1 MKNRAK
7 VGLVVFLLLASL
19 NGLFAQQVV
28 EAIVAIVNDDII
40 TLTDFKKQHD
50 LLYQQLRAQNQ
61 GDDFNEQFEMARNEL
76 LEVMITS
83 LLLLQ
88 KARELGVDATEQ
100 LTMYIDSIKQEN
112 GFSDAQLMAAFQQ
125 QGIDFEQWKAETS
138 ERFLRDAVVYAEV
151 GRSIVIDDAEIF
163 TYYRAHP
170 EEFTQPPEF
179 HIKGIFVSGEN
190 RSAEEAD
197 QLKQEIEGKLT
208 GGENFSE
215 MAAQYSEGPEKE
227 NQGDMGSYQEGQ
239 MLSDFEK
246 EIKNL
251 EVGGVTPWI
260 PIQTGW
266 YKLRL
271 EEKRDSRLL
280 PFEEVRDQVQ
290 QKIYTERNAVELQK
304 YLKDL
309 RAKSFIKILIPEP
322 QNQIIR

>member
-1 MKNRAK
+1 MNRAK
-7 VGLVVFLLLASL
+7 CGLVVLLLLAGLS
-19 NGLFAQQVV
+19 GLFAQQVV

-50 LLYQQLRAQNQ
+50 LLYQQIRSQIQ
-61 GDDFNEQFEMARNEL
+61 GEEFEEQFEIARNEL
-76 LEVMITS
+76 LEVMVTS

-88 KARELGVDATEQ
+88 KAKELGVDATEQ
-100 LTMYIDSIKQEN
+100 LNMYIDNLKQEN
-112 GFSDAQLMAAFQQ
+112 GFSDAQLMAAFQA
-125 QGIDFEQWKAETS
+125 QGVDFEQWKVETK

-151 GRSIVIDDAEIF
+151 GRSVVIDDAEIF
-163 TYYRAHP
+163 TYYRQHP

-179 HIKGIFVSGEN
+179 RIKGIFVSGEN
-190 RSAEEAD
+190 RSGEESE

-208 GGENFSE
+208 GGEDFAELASE
-215 MAAQYSEGPEKE
+215 YSEGPEKE

-246 EIKNL
+246 EVKIL
-251 EVGGVTPWI
+251 EVGGTTPWI

-271 EEKRDSRLL
+271 EEKKDSHLL
-280 PFEEVRDQVQ
+280 PFDEVRDQVQ
-290 QKIYTERNAVELQK
+290 QKIYAERNAVEMEK
-304 YLKDL
+304 YLKAL
-309 RAKSFIKILIPEP
+309 KAKSFIKILIQEP

>member
-1 MKNRAK
+1 MNRAK
-7 VGLVVFLLLASL
+7 YGLVVFLLLAGL

-40 TLTDFKKQHD
+40 TLTDYKRQHD
-50 LLYQQLRAQNQ
+50 LLYQQLRAQVQ
-61 GDDFNEQFEMARNEL
+61 GEDFNEQFEMARNEL

-88 KARELGVDATEQ
+88 KARELGVDSTEQ
-100 LTMYIDSIKQEN
+100 LNMYIDSIKQEN

-125 QGIDFEQWKAETS
+125 QGIDFEQWKAETR

-163 TYYRAHP
+163 TYYRQHP

-179 HIKGIFVSGEN
+179 HIKGIFVSGES
-190 RSAEEAD
+190 RSSGEAD

-215 MAAQYSEGPEKE
+215 LAAEYSEGPEKE

-246 EIKNL
+246 EIKIL
-251 EVGGVTPWI
+251 EAGGTTPWI

-271 EEKRDSRLL
+271 EEKTDSRLL

-290 QKIYTERNAVELQK
+290 QKIYTERNAGELDK

-309 RAKSFIKILIPEP
+309 KARSFIKILIPEP